1 MTRYNILTILLC
13 ISSGVMAQHEPIQP
27 FEDLGIKVKVL
38 TMTKG
43 RYQESFPN
51 DTLQPIGSVMFNT
64 VTGQIAYVMERDSVF
79 ESLKADIPSRW
90 LSVDPLAEKYW
101 SWSPYNYS
109 LNNPIRYA
117 DPDGREPEDIIIRA
131 KRNDETN
138 FRTNTYEALK
148 SLTNDVLSIDK
159 NGKISIAERREGS
172 KNHGTE
178 LIRNLVEGVTA
189 KGNDFNV
196 VLTNDVSGT
205 SYNESQLKSNAFTIA
220 DDGTYA
226 SNGSGIGSKILI
238 SPVLDTE
245 LRLQNGTTEKVPYNI
260 ALGHELIHSDHNR
273 LGERSVKRIDN
284 MPYIKNTEELK
295 TIKKENLLRYEHKV
309 NLRYDGSF
317 IKKN

>member
-109 LNNPIRYA
+109 LNNPI
-117 DPDGREPEDIIIRA
+117 
-131 KRNDETN
+131 
-138 FRTNTYEALK
+138 
-148 SLTNDVLSIDK
+148 
-159 NGKISIAERREGS
+159 
-172 KNHGTE
+172 
-178 LIRNLVEGVTA
+178 
-189 KGNDFNV
+189 
-196 VLTNDVSGT
+196 
-205 SYNESQLKSNAFTIA
+205 
-220 DDGTYA
+220 
-226 SNGSGIGSKILI
+226 
-238 SPVLDTE
+238 
-245 LRLQNGTTEKVPYNI
+245 
-260 ALGHELIHSDHNR
+260 
-273 LGERSVKRIDN
+273 
-284 MPYIKNTEELK
+284 
-295 TIKKENLLRYEHKV
+295 
-309 NLRYDGSF
+309 
-317 IKKN
+317 

>member
-13 ISSGVMAQHEPIQP
+13 ISSGVMAQHEPRQP